1 MKLGDWIKDY
11 RTAHGLSLQAFADLC
26 GFSKAYAAILEKGTN
41 PTTGKPVSPTM
52 QTFENIAKGVGID
65 VNEFIAMLD
74 KDQTV
79 TLINTDNQGYYLD
92 PEAAKMAQ
100 ELYDNPG
107 MRILFDAAK
116 NVSAEDLKVAADLI
130 ARMKKKEEYEDD

>member
-1 MKLGDWIKDY
+1 
-11 RTAHGLSLQAFADLC
+11 
-26 GFSKAYAAILEKGTN
+26 
-41 PTTGKPVSPTM
+41 
-52 QTFENIAKGVGID
+52 
-65 VNEFIAMLD
+65 
-74 KDQTV
+74 
-79 TLINTDNQGYYLD
+79 
-92 PEAAKMAQ
+92 MAQ